1 MNNNDNCRLPAIQL
15 LIPSCVIVDEG
26 QTQLAWLDGYCLVTY
41 IPGDANVK
49 VDGVVRIGE
58 RFAENLEIIRDLTDA
73 LDPQAQL
80 AGYDLTAVI
89 GQLGRLPKEAS
100 DPQPALDL
108 LAKIKAMLDLY
119 DPIDLAIDINSQ
131 TEVTAQL
138 SRNNPGDNDTRAVSD
153 LELGEIA
160 LLANPDY
167 SNPYSIAADLTE
179 LASAYMLAIG
189 QLYIPEELLPAFR
202 DAVEGWERNV
212 KPQLPQTAFADDKG
226 GEKPIKD

>member
-15 LIPSCVIVDEG
+15 LIPSCIIVDEG
-26 QTQLAWLDGYCLVTY
+26 QTQLAWLDSYCLVTY
-41 IPGDANVK
+41 SPGAANLK
-49 VDGVVRIGE
+49 LDGVVRIGE
-58 RFAENLEIIRDLTDA
+58 RFAENLEMIRDLTDA

-80 AGYDLTAVI
+80 AGYDLTSVI
-89 GQLGRLPKEAS
+89 GQLGRLPIEAN

-108 LAKIKAMLDLY
+108 LAKIKAMLDMC
-119 DPIDLAIDINSQ
+119 DPIDLAIDVNSQ
-131 TEVTAQL
+131 TEVTVQL
-138 SRNNPGDNDTRAVSD
+138 SRNHLGEDNTRAVPD
-153 LELGEIA
+153 LELGEIG

-212 KPQLPQTAFADDKG
+212 KPQLPQIAFADDKG
-226 GEKPIKD
+226 GEKPIKG